1 MAASCGVTFDELAGH
16 AGDRRAMSVVCAI
29 RARPELKLPEA
40 ATAAAVV
47 AIVDLDCSDVE
58 CGAEVNPKPRV
69 GLRCRVAYRSRANIP
84 VNAVGRVKA
93 LAAAI
98 GRRLG
103 GADPRQ
109 EVEAAQRRG

>member
-58 CGAEVNPKPRV
+58 CGADCDAD
-69 GLRCRVAYRSRANIP
+69 GTFLWISSIA
-84 VNAVGRVKA
+84 AVRFFSF
-93 LAAAI
+93 
-98 GRRLG
+98 
-103 GADPRQ
+103 PTF
-109 EVEAAQRRG
+109 